1 MKFADNYI
9 HLPRIKF
16 KHMKSI
22 LTKISLAIALLFAV
36 QFIHAQVAKDE
47 VQLVQNIWGLEKRAI
62 VNDYM
67 KFTEAEA
74 TKFNPIYE
82 MYADESKALGAE
94 RIQIISEYAN
104 NYASL
109 TDVKADELVKRT
121 LKNNASMDKLQAK
134 YYGKM
139 KKALGAM
146 RAAQFMQL
154 DSYLQTMVRAEIQN
168 NIPLI
173 GELDKKAK

>member
-1 MKFADNYI
+1 
-9 HLPRIKF
+9 
-16 KHMKSI
+16 MKSI
-22 LTKISLAIALLFAV
+22 LSKISLAITLLFAI
-36 QFIHAQVAKDE
+36 QFTNAQVAKDE
-47 VQLVQNIWGLEKRAI
+47 VQLVQSIWGMEKRAI
-62 VNDYM
+62 INDYM

-74 TKFNPIYE
+74 AKFNPIYD

-104 NYASL
+104 NYNNL
-109 TDVKADELVKRT
+109 TNEKADELVKRT
-121 LKNNASMDKLQAK
+121 LKNNASMDKLQSK
-134 YYGKM
+134 YYDKL
-139 KKALGAM
+139 KKELGAL